1 MKKITKKIINKL
13 FPNGTAMM
21 LNFYALAFKF
31 GHWKSI
37 TSRTS
42 IDGKGNSIPWYTYP
56 AIEYLNSFDFT
67 NCDVFEFGSGNSSL
81 YWSLKAKSVVSI
93 EDNKEW
99 YNLVR
104 KKINTNNSVIY
115 CPEEADY
122 VAALAKQG
130 KKFDIVII
138 DGNHRLKCT
147 EEAIRTIDS
156 DGIIILDNSDRFIEM
171 ECGKLLRSNGYIQMD
186 FSGFGPINGYC
197 WTTSIFLKS
206 QKLFIYNF
214 SGPSPVAGLNN

>member
-1 MKKITKKIINKL
+1 MKKITKKILNTV
-13 FPNGTAMM
+13 FPNGVALMR
-21 LNFYALAFKF
+21 NFYVLAFKF
-31 GHWKSI
+31 GQWKSI
-37 TSRTS
+37 ASRAS
-42 IDGKGNSIPWYTYP
+42 IDGKGDPIPWYTYP

-81 YWSLKAKSVVSI
+81 YWSLRAKSVVSI
-93 EDNKEW
+93 EDDKDW
-99 YNLVR
+99 FDLVS

-115 CPEEADY
+115 CAEEADY

-130 KKFDIVII
+130 RKFDIIII

-147 EEAIRTIDS
+147 EEVLRIIDS
-156 DGIIILDNSDRFIEM
+156 DGMVILDNSDRLIEM

-206 QKLFIYNF
+206 QKLFINSF
-214 SGPSPVAGLNN
+214 SGPSPIA